1 MWQGHISG
9 LETGP
14 DCRENYRVCP
24 ALFICIKC
32 NEPPSPP
39 PPLHTAHF
47 SAQVSYSLAVERNRC
62 GPSSGSG
69 LTIFSSAYKVSSS
82 YAIYTVTK
90 SLDYQ
95 SNISYSEYLRFRGPF
110 IIIIIINVAV
120 RPGSVYSALI
130 YNLPGL

>member
-1 MWQGHISG
+1 M
-9 LETGP
+9 
-14 DCRENYRVCP
+14 
-24 ALFICIKC
+24 ALKRGQIVAKIIACAQLCLFVLSAT
-32 NEPPSPP
+32 NPLPL